1 MKIIEFES
9 SWCTPCDAQHEI
21 MEDLEEFLGVDV
33 EYIDVE
39 ENQDI
44 ANAYGVRG
52 IPFIVLEEDG
62 EVLESFQGLT
72 QADTIAEAVNRNS

>member
-1 MKIIEFES
+1 
-9 SWCTPCDAQHEI
+9 
-21 MEDLEEFLGVDV
+21 MEDLEESLGVDV

-44 ANAYGVRG
+44 ANEYGVRG

-62 EVLESFQGLT
+62 EVLSSFQGLT
-72 QADTIAEAVNRNS
+72 QADTIISEVEKYE

>member
-1 MKIIEFES
+1 
-9 SWCTPCDAQHEI
+9 
-21 MEDLEEFLGVDV
+21 MEDVEEFLGVDV

-44 ANAYGVRG
+44 ANKYGVRG